1 MMRVPRAPEERDS
14 VALRNQRRFRCLS
27 TTCNWQGMVPVV
39 RSAHSPDVPWVAK
52 TAAPAPA
59 PVAAPSLLPIREAL
73 PSGHATPIRDRLLH
87 WAPTGALLFLGAVVA
102 SNALWTHRAGQHDL
116 MRGADG
122 QPVPLGESDYG
133 VALPATH
140 PLLVRASHQGG
151 AAGAGPASAE
161 DEHGLSL
168 RQNCAWG
175 RPGGNP
181 YKGSVEQ
188 ALNAAR
194 LPPDVVKQV
203 AAKVKAGQV
212 SDDLVI
218 NNDGIRSQR
227 LGRDY
232 SPRGFAMTYGHTIC
246 LNTRVNFRP
255 GHIERAALYEV
266 NDAQGRRHAVMVPE
280 VCGNVSVLSERG
292 RRAPAGVL
300 AAGEMLPANMAY
312 LADEVAGENGRKFA
326 LAGGTDNTV
335 PEPGTLPGVLLGL
348 AVLAWRIRRR

>member
-1 MMRVPRAPEERDS
+1 M
-14 VALRNQRRFRCLS
+14 
-27 TTCNWQGMVPVV
+27 
-39 RSAHSPDVPWVAK
+39 
-52 TAAPAPA
+52 
-59 PVAAPSLLPIREAL
+59 PI
-73 PSGHATPIRDRLLH
+73 HQKLLH
-87 WAPTGALLFLGAVVA
+87 WAPTGALLCLGAVVA
-102 SNALWTHRAGQHDL
+102 GSALLADNANQQDL
-116 MRGADG
+116 MRAANG

-133 VALPATH
+133 VPLPAAH
-140 PLLVRASHQGG
+140 PLLLRASLKADAP
-151 AAGAGPASAE
+151 AAASG
-161 DEHGLSL
+161 EHGLTL

-194 LPPDVVKQV
+194 LPPEVV
-203 AAKVKAGQV
+203 AAVASKVKAGQT
-212 SDDLVI
+212 SDELVI
-218 NNDGIRSQR
+218 SNDGIRGQR

-255 GHIERAALYEV
+255 GHVERAALYEV

-292 RRAPAGVL
+292 RRAPSNVL
-300 AAGEMLPANMAY
+300 AAGDMLPANMAL
-312 LADEVAGENGRKFA
+312 LAGEVASDGGRRFA
-326 LAGGTDNTV
+326 LASSEQNTV
-335 PEPGTLPGVLLGL
+335 PEPGSLPSVLIGL